1 MRLTL
6 WRCILVASFL
16 TSGTAMAQRTG
27 PETGVETGNKTTT
40 GDLAGVSEPGLPG
53 GAHTAPTR
61 NGPETG
67 ASTGNKTTTGD
78 LAGVGRNP
86 LARP

>member
-1 MRLTL
+1 
-6 WRCILVASFL
+6 
-16 TSGTAMAQRTG
+16 MAQRTG

-40 GDLAGVSEPGLPG
+40 GDISGVSQPGLPG
-53 GAHTAPTR
+53 GSHTAPIR

-67 ASTGNKTTTGD
+67 ASTDNKNTTGD
-78 LAGVGRNP
+78 LAGVGANP